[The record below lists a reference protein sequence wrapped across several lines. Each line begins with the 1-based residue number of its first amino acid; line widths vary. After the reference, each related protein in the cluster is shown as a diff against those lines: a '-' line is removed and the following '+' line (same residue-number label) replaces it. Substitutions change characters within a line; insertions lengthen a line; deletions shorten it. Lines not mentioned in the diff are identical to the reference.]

1 MSNNSYETLKQYL
14 ENFAHYHLYGIFL
27 FMYMYTWLSIK
38 RIWKFIK
45 QTLFFGFLFI
55 Y

>member
-14 ENFAHYHLYGIFL
+14 ENFAHYHLYGIF
-27 FMYMYTWLSIK
+27 FVFVYVYMIK
-38 RIWKFIK
+38 
-45 QTLFFGFLFI
+45 